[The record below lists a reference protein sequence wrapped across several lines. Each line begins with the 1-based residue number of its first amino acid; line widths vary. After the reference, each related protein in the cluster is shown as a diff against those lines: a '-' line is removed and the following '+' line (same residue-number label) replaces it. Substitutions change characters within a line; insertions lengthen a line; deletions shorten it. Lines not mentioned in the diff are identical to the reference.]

1 LFGFDFRYH
10 ALSLI
15 AVLIALAVG
24 LLLGVAIG
32 DKGLVS
38 SAETNL
44 RQSLRGQVHHY
55 QQQVSTLKSELNDAT
70 DVQQQLYSV
79 AVGGQLSD
87 KRIGVIG
94 LGSLPNSIVQNT
106 IDALKE
112 SGGRVSSQSEIGFPL
127 NLGKLG
133 AKAKGTRYATLGIDP
148 GLVQAFAKR
157 IAIQIADGRGGLLRQ
172 VQGTLLTNDSNGQLD
187 GVSGIVLYRAD
198 PPKLSD
204 ADAATVKAFD
214 DGLIAGFVARGV
226 PVVGVQQS
234 DTDPSQIDW
243 YKHYDA
249 LSTVDDIDEITGKI
263 SLVYALGGL
272 LHGNYGTRSGGPA
285 VPHTLLGTQT
295 TTTDGT
301 P

>member
-44 RQSLRGQVHHY
+44 RSSLRGQVHNY
-55 QQQVSTLKSELNDAT
+55 QEQVSTLKGRLNDAT
-70 DVQQQLYSV
+70 AVQRELYSV
-79 AVGGQLSD
+79 AVGGQLAD

-112 SGGRVSSQSEIGFPL
+112 SGGRVTSQSEITFPL
-127 NLGKLG
+127 NLAALA
-133 AKAKGTRYATLGIDP
+133 AKAKGTRYETLGIDP
-148 GLVQAFAKR
+148 GLVQAFGKR
-157 IAIQIADGRGGLLRQ
+157 IGIQLADGNGGLLRN
-172 VQGTLLTNDSNGQLD
+172 VAGTLLSNDSNGQLD
-187 GVSGIVLYRAD
+187 GVSGVVLYRAD
-198 PPKLSD
+198 PAKLSD
-204 ADAATVKAFD
+204 ADVATVKGFE
-214 DGLIAGFVARGV
+214 DGLIAGFAARGV

-234 DTDPSQIDW
+234 ETKPSQIDW
-243 YKHYDA
+243 YKHYDV
-249 LSTVDDIDEITGKI
+249 LSTVDDIDEITGQI

-285 VPHTLLGTQT
+285 VPRTLLGTQT
-295 TTTDGT
+295 TTTNGG